1 MDIWSRH
8 FLFQS
13 PPPPP
18 PPPRR
23 RRRIL
28 LKKKGAHFFSTLL
41 TSPLCVCSCKSRA
54 LIMARL

>member
-28 LKKKGAHFFSTLL
+28 LKKKGRISSLL
-41 TSPLCVCSCKSRA
+41 YSRLLCVC
-54 LIMARL
+54 ARVNHGH

>member
-28 LKKKGAHFFSTLL
+28 LKKKRGAFLLYSTHV
-41 TSPLCVCSCKSRA
+41 SSVCV
-54 LIMARL
+54 LV